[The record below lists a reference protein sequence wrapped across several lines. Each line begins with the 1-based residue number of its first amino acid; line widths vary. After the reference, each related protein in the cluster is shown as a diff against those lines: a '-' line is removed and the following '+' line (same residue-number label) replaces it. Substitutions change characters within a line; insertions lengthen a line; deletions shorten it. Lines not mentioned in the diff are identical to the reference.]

1 MINEE
6 ELEYL
11 VSSANMFIV
20 SPTTKH
26 DAWATNNELVRVR
39 MAKRDKAKRAIV
51 EGLREI
57 AQGLENGLIG
67 QITTNRRK

>member
-11 VSSANMFIV
+11 ISSANMFIV

-51 EGLREI
+51 EGLRKI
-57 AQGLENGLIG
+57 AQGLKNGLIG
-67 QITTNRRK
+67 KITKNRKK